1 MAITIDVLA
10 YATIV
15 IISQYV
21 NVSNQYTL
29 SLYNIICQIIL
40 IKKWTSIGT
49 YLTNFKEIKGVWMDF
64 VRIKL

>member
-64 VRIKL
+64 VTIKL